1 MKSIK
6 RQLISII
13 VLVALIPL
21 LISAAA
27 FSFYMTNDTTK
38 LVEKNNLIVT
48 QSIADNVSGFIEKA
62 YSLTEEMAN
71 NPVVRAYNPEGQK
84 QILVS
89 NAERNKYFDLLYIQ
103 DIKGDQTARSKGEL
117 GNRANRW
124 WFTEMMNKQNPF
136 VSKSYYS
143 VANNSTVTSI
153 FFPTYDK
160 DSKLTGIFGADLM
173 LDHLQGLVDKYN
185 VGKDSYICIVDS
197 EGVVI
202 AHPEKEQVAE
212 LYNYKTLK
220 KTILEKD
227 AKGNVLKDEK
237 GNEKT
242 KEVDIAVAKDFKDII
257 EKALSGKSGTLEFKN
272 IDNKATICTYSPI
285 KLPGDSKDWA
295 VITVQAKSAA
305 LSSIYAVLVKTL
317 TISGIIV
324 MLIVIITFII
334 GNKVSEPLI
343 YLNNI
348 IKDAASGDL
357 TVESNL
363 KSKNELGALSSSF
376 NVMLLNTKSLIQHIL
391 QASKKVQASSE
402 NIVATAEES
411 SASIDEV
418 VSTITN
424 IANNSKEQSDK
435 MQLGL
440 EEVKSLSSDIEA
452 MAKYMDQ
459 SRELSNNTIK
469 LSEVGIN
476 VMYKLDER
484 SQNTI
489 QSAADVTRII
499 EELSNKAI
507 HISNIVGTISA
518 ISEQTN
524 LLALNAAIEAA
535 RAGEAGRGFSVV
547 AEEVRKLSVGT
558 AESSREVKDIIT
570 EIQHDIGKAKE
581 SMRQTEVVISE
592 QLDAVNDTKDSFSQI
607 TGAVNEIVNNIGEVN
622 KKLNTILISKDGVL
636 KVIDEAYGSSA
647 EISQSAEEIVAITE
661 QQAAVVNEL
670 TNLTLELNK
679 LSGVLEENIRSF
691 KVS

>member
-48 QSIADNVSGFIEKA
+48 QSIADNVSGFVEKA

-71 NPVVRAYNPEGQK
+71 NPVVRDYNPEGQK

-103 DIKGDQTARSKGEL
+103 NITGDQTARSKGEL

-124 WFTEMMNKQNPF
+124 WFTEMMNKQKPF

-173 LDHLQGLVDKYN
+173 LDQLQGLVDKYN

-257 EKALSGKSGTLEFKN
+257 EKALSGQSGTLEFKN

-317 TISGIIV
+317 IISGIIV

-376 NVMLLNTKSLIQHIL
+376 NVMLLNTKNLIQHIL

-418 VSTITN
+418 VGTITN

-440 EEVKSLSSDIEA
+440 EEVKNLSSDIEA

-459 SRELSNNTIK
+459 SRKLSNNTIK

-476 VMYKLDER
+476 VMYKLDEK

>member
-6 RQLISII
+6 TQLITII

-48 QSIADNVSGFIEKA
+48 QSIADNVSGFVEKA

-103 DIKGDQTARSKGEL
+103 NIMGDQTARSKGEL

-124 WFTEMMNKQNPF
+124 WFTEMMNKQKPF

-173 LDHLQGLVDKYN
+173 LDQLQGLVDKYN

-257 EKALSGKSGTLEFKN
+257 EKALSGQSGTLEFKN

-317 TISGIIV
+317 IISGIIV

-376 NVMLLNTKSLIQHIL
+376 NVMLLNTKNLIQHIL

-418 VSTITN
+418 VGTITN

-440 EEVKSLSSDIEA
+440 EEVKNLSSDIEA

-476 VMYKLDER
+476 VMYKLDEK